1 MWYDLGMKSLIELG
15 LEQLEGW
22 CWLEKAERMLSIA
35 LEERAKVMVEVG
47 VYGGRSLVPLIVA
60 AQANGG
66 YVWGIDAWSN
76 AVATTVPY
84 GEDHNSFWA
93 NDDMGR
99 VKDKLFKFLGEHKL
113 SGHVAIVEATGEQ
126 ALHLFQDKSIDLL
139 HVDAS
144 HSILDEARDVSSYLM
159 KLREGGILIIDDTD
173 RAEVQL
179 ALEIAKSVCDV
190 VHTDPK
196 YVVLRKT
203 I

>member
-35 LEERAKVMVEVG
+35 LDEKAKVMVEVG
-47 VYGGRSLVPLIVA
+47 VYGGRSLIPLIVA
-60 AQANGG
+60 AKANGG

-179 ALEIAKSVCDV
+179 ALEVAKSVCDV